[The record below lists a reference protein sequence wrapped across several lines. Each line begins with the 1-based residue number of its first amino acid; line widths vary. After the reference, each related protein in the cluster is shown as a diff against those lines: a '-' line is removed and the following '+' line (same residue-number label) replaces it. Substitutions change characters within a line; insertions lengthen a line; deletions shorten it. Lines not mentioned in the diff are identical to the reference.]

1 MMHALAEDSGETQR
15 LLQQIRAG
23 QAEATNRLLDR
34 HRPYLRRLV
43 EVRLDPK
50 MRSRV
55 DPSDVVQEAQLEAS
69 RRLND
74 YLKLPELP
82 FRLWLRQIA
91 YDRLLMLRRHHVG
104 AARRT
109 VERDLPLPDRSS
121 LVLAQQL
128 LAAGSGPS
136 QQLIKREFV
145 RRVREAV
152 SKLPEGDREVLVLR
166 NLEELSNQEV
176 ARVLHIDPSTA
187 SRRYGRAVIR
197 LREILLQSGLLES
210 EP

>member
-1 MMHALAEDSGETQR
+1 MLPGATDSKFYAQLG
-15 LLQQIRAG
+15 
-23 QAEATNRLLDR
+23 ATCYGFA
-34 HRPYLRRLV
+34 P
-43 EVRLDPK
+43 VRLDPK
-50 MRSRV
+50 MRARV

-69 RRLND
+69 RRLDD
-74 YLKLPELP
+74 YLKEPALP

-121 LVLAQQL
+121 LVLVQQL
-128 LAAGSGPS
+128 VAAGSGPS

-152 SKLPEGDREVLVLR
+152 
-166 NLEELSNQEV
+166 NQSRSRSRTRKC
-176 ARVLHIDPSTA
+176 ARPR
-187 SRRYGRAVIR
+187 SRRFSRR
-197 LREILLQSGLLES
+197 C
-210 EP
+210 

>member
-1 MMHALAEDSGETQR
+1 MDSLAADSLETQR
-15 LLQQIRAG
+15 LLQLIRSG
-23 QAEATNRLLDR
+23 QAEATNRLLAR
-34 HRPYLRRLV
+34 HRPYLLRLI

-50 MRSRV
+50 MRARV

-69 RRLND
+69 RRLDD
-74 YLKLPELP
+74 YLKQPALP

-121 LVLAQQL
+121 LVLVQQL
-128 LAAGSGPS
+128 VAAGSGPS

-152 SKLPEGDREVLVLR
+152 NQLPEGDREVLVLR
-166 NLEELSNQEV
+166 NLEGLSNQE
-176 ARVLHIDPSTA
+176 AAELLHMDPATA

-197 LREILLQSGLLES
+197 LRKILLQSGLMES
-210 EP
+210 ES

>member
-1 MMHALAEDSGETQR
+1 MVDSLDADSVETQR

-23 QAEATNRLLDR
+23 QVEATNRLLDR
-34 HRPYLRRLV
+34 HRPYLHRLI
-43 EVRLDPK
+43 EVRLDPR
-50 MRSRV
+50 MRARV

-69 RRLND
+69 RRLED
-74 YLKLPELP
+74 YVKQPALP

-91 YDRLLMLRRHHVG
+91 YDRMLMLRRHHVR

-121 LVLAQQL
+121 LALAQQL

-152 SKLPEGDREVLVLR
+152 NQLPEGDREVLVLR
-166 NLEELSNQEV
+166 NLEGLSNQE
-176 ARVLHIDPSTA
+176 AAHVLQIDPATA
-187 SRRYGRAVIR
+187 SRRYGRAVIQ
-197 LREILLQSGLLES
+197 LRKILLQSGLMES